1 MLRKFIQCL
10 LLQIICIL
18 TLFSCNSTNVDDQL
32 PNIVLLIGDDH
43 GYPYFG
49 FMGSEY
55 VKTPNMDKLASN
67 GTVFR
72 NGYVPDNHCRPS
84 LATLVTGILPIN
96 HRMEVEKMILKNGIV
111 DDREKIEF
119 SHHAMK
125 YFITLP
131 KLLKKKKYTSFQG
144 GKWWEF
150 HYENGGFD
158 KGMATGWT
166 KEERNSKNWFR
177 KFMGG
182 NGLELGRAT
191 MEPVYDFINQNKDN
205 PFFLWYAPELPH
217 YPFDAPEKYYN
228 IYKNEDMTESAKRY
242 YANCTWFDDGVGELV
257 KHLKRIGE
265 YENTLFIYVNDNGW
279 EQNPSQD
286 FWDDPMRS
294 HNGGDKGKISIFDQ
308 SFRTPIIF
316 AWERK
321 IAKNKYLEEFIHS
334 ADIPAT
340 ILDYLDLEK
349 PTNYYGKSY
358 KPLIDGRSFSSR
370 KKIIGNITTTRS
382 FDDMMGKP
390 TEGYWLR
397 NENWFFQWNAT
408 KNEKKLF
415 NMKTDHNNDFNIAES
430 NPELV
435 RSFTADIIQWKNGR
449 KVSDELWR
457 R

>member
-191 MEPVYDFINQNKDN
+191 MEPVYDFINQNKDD

-358 KPLIDGRSFSSR
+358 KPLIDSKSFSSR

-435 RSFTADIIQWKNGR
+435 QSFTADIIQWKNGR
-449 KVSDELWR
+449 KVSDELWSR
-457 R
+457 

>member
-1 MLRKFIQCL
+1 MLLKFIKCL
-10 LLQIICIL
+10 FLKIICIL
-18 TLFSCNSTNVDDQL
+18 TLFSCNSTNINSSL
-32 PNIVLLIGDDH
+32 PNIVLIIGDDH

-55 VKTPNMDKLASN
+55 VKTPNMDQLASN

-96 HRMEVEKMILKNGIV
+96 HRMEVEKMILKNGIAN
-111 DDREKIEF
+111 DSEKIEF

-158 KGMATGWT
+158 RGMATGWT

-257 KHLKRIGE
+257 KYLKKIGE

-279 EQNPSQD
+279 EQNPSQE
-286 FWDDPMRS
+286 FWNDPMRS

-340 ILDYLDLEK
+340 ILDYLELEK

-358 KPLIDGRSFSSR
+358 KTLIDGKSFSSR

-382 FDDMMGKP
+382 FEDMMGKP

-397 NENWFFQWNAT
+397 NENWFFQWNVT

-415 NMKTDHNNDFNIAES
+415 DMKTDHNNDFNIAES

-435 RSFTADIIQWKNGR
+435 QSFTADIIQWKNDR
-449 KVSDELWR
+449 KVSDELWSR
-457 R
+457 